1 MKITYTNLHVVY
13 FVRSVL
19 NHDVNYNINVLSHL
33 TEIMTNTALF
43 EAIKNEMRGAKFNW
57 EILP

>member
-43 EAIKNEMRGAKFNW
+43 EAIKNEMRGAKFN
-57 EILP
+57 